1 MVQTAIEII
10 QQVGLLTLF
19 VVAFVYVRHFASPLS
34 KSIYRDVY
42 LGLLF
47 GVMITVAVLNPI
59 VIAEGATFD
68 PRSGPAILA
77 GVFAGPVG
85 ALVAGAIGAAV
96 RYFIVGG
103 PIALGGAT
111 GFAFYA
117 AFSICAGIV
126 IRRRN
131 ITLSPLCLVV
141 LGMLGAI
148 SVLPAFF
155 VSLDVPT
162 ALTVLKKGGLIF
174 LANNIL
180 STVVVGIFIVQGSK
194 LLSYSQRLESEIKE
208 NTRLARIAHV
218 TTNMVIITDEKGF
231 TEWANPALERI
242 TGYSAD
248 ELIGKKPGDVLQGPD
263 TDPATI
269 AHMSEQI
276 AKGEGFK
283 VEVLNYTK
291 EGESYWLQIDCEPY
305 KDVDGTKKFMAIEVD
320 ITKRKM
326 IEETLARKQNELEL
340 ALNHLSGALVYTDAE
355 MRIVIR
361 SENMQKLYDVPE
373 EYLAPGAYY
382 PDFLR
387 YLAERG
393 DYGEGTVEELIESRI
408 ASLRSPSEDMFVDR
422 LPDGKIY
429 GVRRTLAPSGGT
441 ITIVSDVTDQI
452 RLNERLEVAIANAE
466 QASRAKSEFLAT
478 MSHEIRTPMTGILG
492 FADLLLDDD
501 LNEEAKEKVQRIKNS
516 AASLLTIIN
525 DILDLSKLD
534 ANKLEI
540 ERVNFRPTD
549 IVNEVTTMFQQTCP
563 PDKKERLSI
572 SAKVSESFPAAIC
585 ADPSRLRQILINLVG
600 NAVKFTDSGT
610 VTLYAD
616 RENGQNVIRFRVVD
630 TGLGIPNNVQ
640 RQIFEDFVQA
650 DASISREFHGTG
662 LGLAICN
669 RLVERMGGKIG
680 VESEVGEG
688 STFWFTLPFEPVA
701 AGAELISP
709 PSIEPGIDT
718 GNRKLSILVAE
729 DNEINQIIIKAMLDR
744 MGHTCTM
751 ANNGAE
757 AVDAV
762 RKSDFDLILMDVRMP
777 ELSGPDATRKIR
789 RLPGSKAGIPIIALT
804 ADVLAENRQSYFD
817 AGMVDCIA
825 KPINQVQLAVAIDKA
840 FADATSMVP
849 VPQAEA
855 VEDIELTVDL
865 QEATSRLGLPEAT
878 VVALLKKF
886 STSYGDVAKRFE
898 DFAKAKDLDAMKQLG
913 HALKGVSGSLGMTA
927 ISEYASRIEVAAK
940 SKDIEEAELCIAV
953 LAKLIR
959 GAVTSIGELTG
970 KKPG

>member
-1 MVQTAIEII
+1 MVQTTIEII
-10 QQVGLLTLF
+10 QQIGLLTLF
-19 VVAFVYVRHFASPLS
+19 VAAFVYVRHFASPLS

-47 GVMITVAVLNPI
+47 GVLISVAVLNPI

-68 PRSGPAILA
+68 PRSGPAILS
-77 GVFAGPVG
+77 GVLAGPVG

-103 PIALGGAT
+103 PVALGGAF

-131 ITLSPLCLVV
+131 IALSPLCLVV
-141 LGMLGAI
+141 LGVLGAI

-155 VSLDVPT
+155 VSLDVPA
-162 ALTVLKKGGLIF
+162 ALTVLKKGGPIF

-194 LLSYSQRLESEIKE
+194 LLSHSQRLESEIKE
-208 NTRLARIAHV
+208 NTKLARIAHV
-218 TTNMVIITDEKGF
+218 TTNIVIITDRNGI
-231 TEWANPALERI
+231 TEWANPALERV
-242 TGYSAD
+242 TGFAVS
-248 ELIGKKPGDVLQGPD
+248 EVIGKKPGDLLQGPD

-269 AHMSEQI
+269 AHMSDQL

-291 EGESYWLQIDCEPY
+291 SGDPYWLQVDCEPY
-305 KDVDGTKKFMAIEVD
+305 LDVDGTKKFMAIEVD

-326 IEETLARKQNELEL
+326 IEENLARKQNELEL
-340 ALNHLSGALVYTDAE
+340 ALNHLSGALVYTDAD
-355 MRIVIR
+355 MRIVFR
-361 SENMQKLYDVPE
+361 SEKMQKLYDVPE

-382 PDFLR
+382 PDLLR

-393 DYGEGTVEELIESRI
+393 DYGEGTVEELLEPRI

-441 ITIVSDVTDQI
+441 ITIISDVTDQI
-452 RLNERLEVAIANAE
+452 QLNERLEVAIANAE
-466 QASRAKSEFLAT
+466 QASKSKTEFLAT

-492 FADLLLDDD
+492 FADLLLDDN
-501 LNEEAKEKVQRIKNS
+501 LNDDAKMKVERIKKS
-516 AASLLTIIN
+516 ATSLLTILN

-540 ERVNFRPTD
+540 ERVNFSPVD
-549 IVNEVTTMFQQTCP
+549 IVNEVTTMFHQTCP
-563 PDKKERLSI
+563 PAKKDRLSI
-572 SAKVSESFPAAIC
+572 SAKISENFPAAVC
-585 ADPSRLRQILINLVG
+585 ADPSRLRQILVNLVG
-600 NAVKFTDSGT
+600 NAVKFTDAGT
-610 VTLYAD
+610 VTLHAD
-616 RENGQNVIRFRVVD
+616 RENDENVIRFRVTD
-630 TGLGIPNNVQ
+630 TGLGIPSDVQ

-662 LGLAICN
+662 LGLSICK
-669 RLVERMGGKIG
+669 RLVDRMGGEIG
-680 VESEVGEG
+680 VESVVEEG

-701 AGAELISP
+701 AGTELVSP
-709 PSIEPGIDT
+709 PAIEPGIAT
-718 GNRKLSILVAE
+718 GYRKLSILVAE

-751 ANNGAE
+751 ASNGAE

-762 RKSDFDLILMDVRMP
+762 RRNDFDLVLMDIRMP

-789 RLPGSKAGIPIIALT
+789 RLPGNKAGIPIIALT

-825 KPINQVQLAVAIDKA
+825 KPIDQAQLAAAIDKA
-840 FADATSMVP
+840 FGDTTIQ
-849 VPQAEA
+849 VPQAAA
-855 VEDIELTVDL
+855 VEDTKFTVNL
-865 QEATSRLGLPEAT
+865 QEVTSRLGLPEAT
-878 VVALLKKF
+878 VLPLLKKF
-886 STSYGDVAKRFE
+886 SNSYGDVAERFE
-898 DFAKAKDLDAMKQLG
+898 GFARAEDADAMKQLG

-927 ISEYASRIEVAAK
+927 ISDCASRIEEAAK
-940 SKDIEEAELCIAV
+940 SGDFEEAELSIAV
-953 LAKLIR
+953 MAKLIR
-959 GAVTSIGELTG
+959 DVVASIEELAG
-970 KKPG
+970 KDSV